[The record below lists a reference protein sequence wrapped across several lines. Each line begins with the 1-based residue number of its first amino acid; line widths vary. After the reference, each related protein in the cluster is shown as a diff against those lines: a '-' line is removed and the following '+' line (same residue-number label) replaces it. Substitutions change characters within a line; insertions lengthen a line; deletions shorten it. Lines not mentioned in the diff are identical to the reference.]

1 MILLFRVVVGMILLF
16 TIIDVTFFHAVFG
29 IRYNRSEKEEAIMD
43 AFRHFN
49 LI

>member
-1 MILLFRVVVGMILLF
+1 MIFDLYSGNGAIAQIMAPVAKKVYGVEI
-16 TIIDVTFFHAVFG
+16 A
-29 IRYNRSEKEEAIMD
+29 EEAIMD